1 MHWWNPCLTGT
12 GWSYIAYIISNNQE
26 FISWRKSYENKSRY
40 VAIIIHRRNLR
51 KLDEN
56 SHMIFVLANIS
67 SLVNILEL
75 LEKCLFGIVVDNVD
89 NIVLKKGF
97 SMEECQQMWTAVT
110 AYRKPLPVLFQ
121 INIRKKRRGNQR
133 NWQQWV
139 HKTHDEDNQNK
150 K

>member
-1 MHWWNPCLTGT
+1 
-12 GWSYIAYIISNNQE
+12 
-26 FISWRKSYENKSRY
+26 
-40 VAIIIHRRNLR
+40 
-51 KLDEN
+51 
-56 SHMIFVLANIS
+56 
-67 SLVNILEL
+67 
-75 LEKCLFGIVVDNVD
+75 VDNVD

-133 NWQQWV
+133 NWQHWV
-139 HKTHDEDNQNK
+139 QKTHDEDNQNK